1 MSAKIN
7 KPKILFYDVENSANE
22 VYAWGG
28 RMYDLQAIKVKKP
41 YQLLSYAYQWDGDKK
56 INVVTR
62 EGQKSDKQLVRSLS
76 KLLNKADIVVTHN
89 GIDSDHRKTRT
100 RMVYHGLR
108 PFKAL
113 ANVDTLKAA
122 RTHFMFNGNS
132 LGDLAVFL
140 GVGEKMKHTGFNLW
154 TACDEDDSAV
164 AWRQMERYNKHD
176 VKLLRAV
183 YLKLR
188 PWIVNHPNVAR
199 IINPL
204 SGTLGQC
211 PNCGSKDVHKRGYAF
226 SQATVKREWACQN
239 LECGHRFKTVV
250 PPGEKKAIKKEYGP

>member
-1 MSAKIN
+1 MKRPI
-7 KPKILFYDVENSANE
+7 KTLYYDVENSANE

-41 YQLLSYAYQWDGDKK
+41 YQLLSYAYQWEGEKK
-56 INVVTR
+56 VHVVTR
-62 EGQKSDKQLVRSLS
+62 QGQKSDKALVTSLA

-100 RMVYHGLR
+100 RMVYHGIK

-154 TACDEDDSAV
+154 TACDEDDDPK

-176 VKLLRAV
+176 VTLLRAV
-183 YLKLR
+183 YMKLR
-188 PWIVNHPNVAR
+188 PWITNHPNVAR
-199 IINPL
+199 VLNPL
-204 SGTLGQC
+204 SGVLGQC
-211 PNCGSKDVHKRGYAF
+211 PACGSKSVHKRGYNF
-226 SQATVKREWACQN
+226 TLATVKRAWSCED
-239 LECGHRFKTVV
+239 CGHRFQTIV
-250 PPGEKKAIKKEYGP
+250 PPAEKKEIKKRYNP